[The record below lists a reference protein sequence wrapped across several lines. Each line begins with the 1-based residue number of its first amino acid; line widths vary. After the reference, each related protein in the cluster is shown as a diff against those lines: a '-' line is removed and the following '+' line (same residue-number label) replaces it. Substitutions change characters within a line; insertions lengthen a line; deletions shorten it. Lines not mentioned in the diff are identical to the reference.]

1 MTTPDQP
8 IPPYGPPSGSEPTGP
23 GDRIPGGWA
32 PPAGPPP
39 AGYPAY
45 PPPGGN
51 PAYPPPGAPGY
62 PPAGGYPPPGA
73 GYPGAG
79 YPGATG
85 YPGPAAAGY
94 PAYPGGAGPGAYP
107 ADPIVPAPAGGFGD
121 WWSHLWSVF
130 GRSWR
135 GLIPIVLLTYSL
147 PAIVYSLI
155 TGGWQSRLVTN
166 SGDGGV
172 SVHWGA
178 SIRFFLGTVIFVVV
192 AAFLAAVGFG
202 AATRYVTRQAAGSPE
217 SLGDALRFGV
227 SRAGRL
233 APLFVLAAVM
243 VLIGLALCILPGL
256 YLGLATSLVGPIALY
271 EHGPGVIARS
281 FRMVNRNF
289 GGVLGRLASLVGML
303 FVLGIVISCIGAA
316 FGGGRAGATTSGI
329 ISAVL
334 EAPLTALL
342 FVGLLLIYTQLRAK
356 EVPTDTR
363 TLNAAL
369 DATGSPARS

>member
-1 MTTPDQP
+1 VTTPDQP
-8 IPPYGPPSGSEPTGP
+8 IPPYGPPSGSEPNGP
-23 GDRIPGGWA
+23 GDQTPGGWA

-45 PPPGGN
+45 PPPGTS
-51 PAYPPPGAPGY
+51 GY
-62 PPAGGYPPPGA
+62 PPAGGYPPPV
-73 GYPGAG
+73 AG

-85 YPGPAAAGY
+85 YPGPTAAGY

-107 ADPIVPAPAGGFGD
+107 ADPIVPAPSGGFGA

-135 GLIPIVLLTYSL
+135 GLIPIVLLTYTL

-178 SIRFFLGTVIFVVV
+178 SIGFFLGTVIFVVV

-202 AATRYVTRQAAGSPE
+202 AATRYVTRQAVGSPE

-243 VLIGLALCILPGL
+243 VIIGLALCILPGL
-256 YLGLATSLVGPIALY
+256 YLGLATCLVGPIALY

-281 FRMVNRNF
+281 FRMVNHNF

-303 FVLGIVISCIGAA
+303 FILGIVISCIGAV
-316 FGGGRAGATTSGI
+316 FGGGRASATTSGI

-356 EVPTDTR
+356 EVPTDTP

-369 DATGSPARS
+369 ETTGTSARS